1 MKYPQ
6 QHKEEVSQRLR
17 QQASKLLRQKG
28 VDGISVK
35 SVMASEGMTVGGFYA
50 HFDSKEALL
59 VEAIKSAFK
68 DSEQRFYPLL
78 EAGAAKDWI
87 PNLLRLYLS
96 EMHRDNVEHACP
108 ISSLMGDIARSDAK
122 IRRVFQEGMERMLD
136 LYIQR
141 VSEVSDEE
149 ARKVAIGLVSLMAG
163 GIQLSRAVADK
174 EYSVQILESCIASAE
189 VMLSSYQ
196 GTAPRDKAKA
206 S

>member
-1 MKYPQ
+1 MKYPE
-6 QHKEEVSQRLR
+6 QHKQEVSQRLR
-17 QQASKLLRQKG
+17 QQAARLLREKG

-50 HFDSKEALL
+50 HFDSKQALL

-78 EAGAAKDWI
+78 DNAPAKDWI

-108 ISSLMGDIARSDAK
+108 ISSLMGDIARSDPK
-122 IRRVFQEGMERMLD
+122 IRRVFQEGMEYMLD
-136 LYIQR
+136 LYTRR
-141 VSEVSDEE
+141 VSELGDDE
-149 ARKVAIGLVSLMAG
+149 ARQVAMGLVSLMAG
-163 GIQLSRAVADK
+163 GIQLSRAVADEK
-174 EYSVQILESCIASAE
+174 YSAEILQSCIASAE
-189 VMLSSYQ
+189 VMLRNYQ
-196 GTAPRDKAKA
+196 SAP